1 MADPQEEKSPY
12 SAQELLDLWNAAL
25 NPPYAPSRVGD
36 LTFSS
41 DVLEERNELV
51 DRLLT
56 TQDSDVKEALLA
68 DIAFIDTNTE
78 VDSNFDSIELDPVR
92 VYSMAEILD
101 IQTEKANRTFTKY
114 EEKNIND
121 ISKLLAEI
129 TDDVLK
135 DWEQNDI
142 DGTWADARTTVSDN
156 LFYNWDLDFRGRAA
170 LTDRVDRGETIADTY
185 AFARLD
191 AYSAELASS
200 PNTLL
205 NNDKFWTAID
215 AAVDIGYY
223 PPEAK
228 TLLESVEDKEKEL
241 DLKTA
246 QDILTA
252 FGVEYNPEFDERNF
266 YAAGP
271 IGLLQKIDDIGAEFA
286 AAMNDA
292 VQATKL
298 DAQLSGNVKVY
309 YENLPSDVDAPEIY
323 PRFGESL
330 RQDQAQFKRF
340 QDSDWDFTENIES
353 NITRLLNE
361 KDKYFDGEPFS
372 FNPSDIYFPDVF
384 TDITGED
391 HQGDIKASLR
401 LWRHELIT
409 KINKTEAARI
419 YNAALKD
426 KRKNPTIDMAADLFD
441 MYDAATGEDNQIL
454 IDEVTNK
461 LNNKKQN
468 RETERLRKEEEK
480 RLEKEAADAEKAR
493 REGEKAIAEY
503 REKQELV
510 SGREQQAQIYLE
522 QDPRYRALLEDP
534 VGGKLFKRAVADNV
548 RDFDSFD
555 DLMAS
560 EDFATEVAFLA
571 ERFDPTAPPP
581 LPGMPGVP
589 GLIVREPPPPPKDFN
604 FDLMNPQLVGIAMER
619 PEFAE
624 FLSNQMALPGFNEEF
639 RKVSTPQLDEERY
652 LATIGGGAQEGTD
665 AFEQQERRLEAF
677 ERQYTEAINK
687 GLDDEETQ
695 KAVTRLE
702 EAQEQFRRETG
713 MDPTTKERPAV
724 DEAFMP
730 GGFARE
736 AARQQFTTPAQTS
749 AQFFE
754 SRLPGFEER
763 YRESPFFRLEQER
776 IEREGE
782 AEVEEQRREESR
794 LEAERRRSLRGGVGA
809 GRGRTIVTRGRA

>member
-1 MADPQEEKSPY
+1 LADPQEEKPPR

-36 LTFSS
+36 LTFESEL
-41 DVLEERNELV
+41 LEERNELV

-56 TQDSDVKEALLA
+56 TQNTEDKEALLA

-142 DGTWADARTTVSDN
+142 DGTWADARTTVSEN
-156 LFYNWDLDFRGRAA
+156 LFYNWELDFRGRAA

-223 PPEAK
+223 PPEVK
-228 TLLESVEDKEKEL
+228 TLLEGNIVKNEEAETIL
-241 DLKTA
+241 RA
-246 QDILTA
+246 FDI
-252 FGVEYNPEFDERNF
+252 EYNPQFDESR
-266 YAAGP
+266 GTTGV
-271 IGLLQKIDDIGAEFA
+271 IGTIMKLDELAAEFTGE
-286 AAMNDA
+286 MNDA

-330 RQDQAQFKRF
+330 RQDQAQFRRF
-340 QDSDWDFTENIES
+340 QDSDWDFTENIQT

-361 KDKYFDGEPFS
+361 EDKVFDGEPFS
-372 FNPSDIYFPDVF
+372 FDPSSFLFPNVFMDV
-384 TDITGED
+384 TGED
-391 HQGDIKASLR
+391 HKGDIKAALR
-401 LWRHELIT
+401 LWRRDLINQ
-409 KINKTEAARI
+409 INKTEAAKR
-419 YNAALKD
+419 YNKALED
-426 KRKNPTIDMAADLFD
+426 KTKNPTIKMAADLFN
-441 MYDAATGEDNQIL
+441 MYDAATGEDNQTIVN
-454 IDEVTNK
+454 EVVNK
-461 LNNKKQN
+461 LNNEKQN
-468 RETERLRKEEEK
+468 RETERLRKEEED
-480 RLEKEAADAEKAR
+480 RLEKEAADAERAR
-493 REGEKAIAEY
+493 REGEEAIAEY

-510 SGREQQAQIYLE
+510 SGREKQAQIYLE

-534 VGGKLFKRAVADNV
+534 VGGKLFLRAVADNV

-560 EDFATEVAFLA
+560 EDFETEVAFLA
-571 ERFDPTAPPP
+571 ERFDPGAPPGF
-581 LPGMPGVP
+581 PGMPGVP

-604 FDLMNPQLVGIAMER
+604 FDLMNPQLVEIAMER

-652 LATIGGGAQEGTD
+652 LATISGGPQEGTE
-665 AFEQQERRLEAF
+665 AYELQERRLESF
-677 ERQYTEAINK
+677 QRQYTEAINR
-687 GLDDEETQ
+687 GLDEEETQ
-695 KAVTRLE
+695 EAVRRLE
-702 EAQEQFRRETG
+702 EAEEQFRRETG
-713 MDPTTKERPAV
+713 ADPTTRERPAV
-724 DEAFMP
+724 DAAFMP

-749 AQFFE
+749 RQFFE

-763 YRESPFFRLEQER
+763 YKESPFFRLEQER
-776 IEREGE
+776 KEQE
-782 AEVEEQRREESR
+782 EEQEQK
-794 LEAERRRSLRGGVGA
+794 ERRKPILRTG